1 MSDCTVLVVDDAADI
16 RLLVK
21 LVLDSQAGMQVV
33 GEAANGREAV
43 DLCARHKPNVVVLDI
58 SMPVMD
64 GLQALP
70 LIREV
75 SPETSV
81 IMLSGFTSDEIKA
94 EAIDLGA
101 CDFVEKGSVGSTIA
115 AAVREKM
122 LQC

>member
-1 MSDCTVLVVDDAADI
+1 MSDCTVLVIDDAPDI

-21 LVLDSQAGMQVV
+21 VLLDSQPGMQVI
-33 GEAANGREAV
+33 GEGANGREAV
-43 DLCARHKPNVVVLDI
+43 DLCAQHKPDVVVLDI

-75 SPETSV
+75 SPETNV

-101 CDFVEKGSVGSTIA
+101 CDVVEKGSVGSAIA
-115 AAVREKM
+115 AAVRES
-122 LQC
+122 C